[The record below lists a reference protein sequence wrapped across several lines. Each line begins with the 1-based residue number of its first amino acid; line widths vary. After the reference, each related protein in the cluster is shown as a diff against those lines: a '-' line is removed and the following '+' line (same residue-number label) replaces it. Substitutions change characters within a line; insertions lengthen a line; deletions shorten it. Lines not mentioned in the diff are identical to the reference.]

1 VIWVLLFALA
11 VVLLGGPL
19 RRVLRALRPGR
30 ADPDLL
36 DALAAAHPM
45 RRRPRL
51 VDAMGPWG
59 EDGLPPLPSH
69 VQAALHAEI
78 RALTA
83 GSHAP

>member
-1 VIWVLLFALA
+1 MIWVLLVALA

-19 RRVLRALRPGR
+19 RRMRRALRPGR
-30 ADPDLL
+30 PDPELL
-36 DALAAAHPM
+36 ARHAVAHPM

-78 RALTA
+78 RALT